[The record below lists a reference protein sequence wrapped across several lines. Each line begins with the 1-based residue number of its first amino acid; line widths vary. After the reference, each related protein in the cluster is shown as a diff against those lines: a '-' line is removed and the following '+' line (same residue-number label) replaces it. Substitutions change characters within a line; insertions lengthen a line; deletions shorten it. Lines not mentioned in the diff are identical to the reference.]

1 MNKKI
6 YDLLL
11 SMSLIGTFDYMDDYI
26 EDDLVND
33 CLMSMYFYMMC
44 DSNNK
49 DKDKYFI
56 DFDTKYQKLNSEQQE
71 IVKKDY
77 FSIIDAQN
85 KNKEKVKKKGMIDY
99 E

>member
-1 MNKKI
+1 
-6 YDLLL
+6 
-11 SMSLIGTFDYMDDYI
+11 MSLIGTFDYIDDYI

-49 DKDKYFI
+49 DKEKYFK
-56 DFDTKYQKLNSEQQE
+56 DFDSKYQKLNSEQQE

-77 FSIIDAQN
+77 VSIIDAQN
-85 KNKEKVKKKGMIDY
+85 INKEKVKKKGMIDY